1 LKIAAERVEKD
12 NRDRWMATRALGLL
26 GDQSVVPELV
36 HLTYHY
42 NSNTR
47 WWAQISLVRLTG
59 QNFGRD
65 VAAWRRWWKGQGG
78 KPPISD
84 ETVAWATSAEMAPYA
99 DPGKQEESDRQFV
112 ERAKARAQQAEAPRG
127 DVPGT
132 APSPVEFPQD
142 AKLTE
147 AQRQFRDWTG
157 QQFGGLLNAAAAQN
171 LSDEEKAAQEKEWLH
186 QLATLEGRAR
196 NPAINGLAILRSK
209 GAVPGLLKVA
219 ADRAERDN
227 QDRWMAA
234 RALGMIGD
242 QSVVPE
248 LVHLTYHYN
257 LNTRWW
263 AQISLVRLTGQNF
276 GRDVT
281 AWRQWWDK
289 EGRKPAISEETIR
302 WTTNA
307 EWADRKWQDDFD
319 RRFLEGLKGQA
330 SADPFSRD
338 ARKARPG
345 GAPQIVAT
353 SPAVGATDVDP
364 ATTEITVTFDRDMS
378 DGFSWTGGG
387 PDYPPTAEGKKVV
400 WRDRRTCVLPVKL
413 EPGRY
418 YRVGINS
425 KSYRNFRSAD
435 GVSARPSA
443 IYFTTRG
450 AGEEMKARTRKPEI
464 VSMSPANGAKDVD
477 PNLTE
482 IRVTF
487 SVPMGGGFSWT
498 GGGPQFPKVAEG
510 KRPSWSEDRKTCVL
524 PVELKPG
531 WEYRLG
537 LNSPSHKNFQS
548 EGGVPL
554 DPVVYTFTTRGE

>member
-1 LKIAAERVEKD
+1 MRAIKYLAAVVVPGAVVALAIVLVVSRAPAAAAAPAETRGNPQTLLFVRTTPAGAEVRLDGKTLGKSDGLFPVDPGSYKIVVDLEGHQPHEQQITVRDGRITRIELTLTKQPGGAPAAAGPAPAAQLPNDALLNEGQRLYRDWTGEFLKRLVDPSAWQNLSDAEKAAKEKEWLEQLATLEGRARIPAINALAAIGSKKAVPGLLKIAAERVEKD

-65 VAAWRRWWKGQGG
+65 VAAWKRWWKAQGG

-99 DPGKQEESDRQFV
+99 DPSKQEESDRQFV

-127 DVPGT
+127 D
-132 APSPVEFPQD
+132 
-142 AKLTE
+142 
-147 AQRQFRDWTG
+147 
-157 QQFGGLLNAAAAQN
+157 
-171 LSDEEKAAQEKEWLH
+171 
-186 QLATLEGRAR
+186 
-196 NPAINGLAILRSK
+196 
-209 GAVPGLLKVA
+209 
-219 ADRAERDN
+219 
-227 QDRWMAA
+227 
-234 RALGMIGD
+234 
-242 QSVVPE
+242 
-248 LVHLTYHYN
+248 
-257 LNTRWW
+257 
-263 AQISLVRLTGQNF
+263 
-276 GRDVT
+276 
-281 AWRQWWDK
+281 
-289 EGRKPAISEETIR
+289 
-302 WTTNA
+302 
-307 EWADRKWQDDFD
+307 
-319 RRFLEGLKGQA
+319 
-330 SADPFSRD
+330 
-338 ARKARPG
+338 
-345 GAPQIVAT
+345 APQIVAT

-387 PDYPPTAEGKKVV
+387 PNYPPAAEGKKVV

-418 YRVGINS
+418 YRVGVNS
-425 KSYRNFRSAD
+425 TSYRNFRSAD
-435 GVSARPSA
+435 GVPARPSA

-450 AGEEMKARTRKPEI
+450 ADEEMKARTQKPKI
-464 VSMSPANGAKDVD
+464 VSMSPPNGAKDVD
-477 PNLTE
+477 PSLTE
-482 IRVTF
+482 IRITF

-498 GGGPQFPKVAEG
+498 GGGPQFPNIPAG
-510 KRPSWSEDRKTCVL
+510 KKPSWSGDRKTCVL

-548 EGGVPL
+548 EGGIPV
-554 DPVVYTFTTRGE
+554 DPVVYTFTTRAE